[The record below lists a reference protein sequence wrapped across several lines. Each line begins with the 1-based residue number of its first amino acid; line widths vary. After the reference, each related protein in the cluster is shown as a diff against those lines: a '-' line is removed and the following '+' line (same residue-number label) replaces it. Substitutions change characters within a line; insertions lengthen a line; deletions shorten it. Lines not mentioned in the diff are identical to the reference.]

1 MNHYFTME
9 HCMEL
14 SVKKEGNGQMKLR
27 TIFWKNGSCG
37 TEHKV
42 SVVGTPPLPQQ
53 SVICFS

>member
-1 MNHYFTME
+1 
-9 HCMEL
+9 MEL

-42 SVVGTPPLPQQ
+42 SVVGTPPPFPNSLLF
-53 SVICFS
+53 VFHE

>member
-1 MNHYFTME
+1 
-9 HCMEL
+9 MEL